1 MKHIS
6 TPILAA
12 HFAGNGPQ
20 IIGHRANGRP
30 IFGIAGG
37 SEDEPPTSGPIN
49 PDGKT
54 FTQAEVDAIVLKRA
68 ERVAADKYGDYADL
82 KAAKTRLDEI
92 EAANATELEKAI
104 KKAREEGASEVRSG
118 ANDRLVRAEARAIA
132 AEAKFR
138 NPGLAIKAIDLS
150 EVEVSDDGTPD
161 AAAIKTLL
169 ADLAK
174 EEPYLI
180 DEGKV
185 RPKPDDAQGRPQN
198 TPSKAEEGRSEAR
211 KRFGNPA
218 GQ

>member
-1 MKHIS
+1 MKKHLTPTLS
-6 TPILAA
+6 TFARGAAIQPI
-12 HFAGNGPQ
+12 GYRRSG
-20 IIGHRANGRP
+20 RAIYP
-30 IFGIAGG
+30 IAGG
-37 SEDEPPTSGPIN
+37 SEDLTPSAT
-49 PDGKT
+49 DADKT

-92 EAANATELEKAI
+92 EAANATELEKAV
-104 KKAREEGASEVRSG
+104 KKAREEGASEVRSD
-118 ANDRLVRAEARAIA
+118 ANTRLVRAEARALA

-150 EVEVSDDGTPD
+150 EVKVSDDGTPD

-174 EEPYLI
+174 DEPYLI
-180 DEGKV
+180 DEGKT

-198 TPSKAEEGRSEAR
+198 TPSKAEEGRAQAR
-211 KRFGNPA
+211 KRFGDPA